1 MKSIPGALALALLLG
16 LGTAGAQLQE
26 ITIELPGNTPLEMLW
41 VPPGTFTMGAPRGEA
56 NPQKFEDLQRQ
67 VTLTQGGYLGKYE
80 LTQEQWESVM
90 GTRPWAGQSYVIEK
104 PRAPATYLSWDD
116 TQEFI
121 AKLNEAKGSQH
132 YRLPTEAEWEYSC
145 RAGTITPW
153 SFGTQD
159 SLITEYAWS
168 HNNTWPFE
176 PWSHEVGLK
185 LPNPWGFYDMHG
197 NAWEWVQAW
206 YGDYETAGGFI
217 DPPGNAEG
225 IYRVTRGGIFIA
237 PPSGQR
243 SASRDA
249 GYPWYR
255 EGGAGFRL
263 WREGA
268 VFTAV
273 EENTWGGVKAGKR

>member
-1 MKSIPGALALALLLG
+1 MKKMVGAAALALILG
-16 LGTAGAQLQE
+16 LGAAAAQEQQ
-26 ITIELPGNTPLEMLW
+26 ITIDLANGVTMEMLW
-41 VPPGTFTMGAPRGEA
+41 VSPGTFTMGAPDGEA

-67 VTLTQGGYLGKYE
+67 VTLTQGGYMGKYE

-90 GTRPWAGQSYVIEK
+90 GTRPWAGQSFVIDN

-116 TQEFI
+116 GQEFL
-121 AKLNEAKGSQH
+121 AKLNELKGARN
-132 YRLPTEAEWEYSC
+132 YRLPTEAEWEYTC

-176 PWSHEVGLK
+176 PWCHEVGLK

-197 NAWEWVQAW
+197 NAWEWVQDW

-217 DPPGNAEG
+217 DPQGNTEG
-225 IYRVTRGGIFIA
+225 VFRVTRGGIFIA

-249 GYPWYR
+249 GFPFYR
-255 EGGAGFRL
+255 EGGAGIRV
-263 WREGA
+263 WRDGA

-273 EENTWGGVKAGKR
+273 EENSWGKVKAGAR

>member
-1 MKSIPGALALALLLG
+1 MKKTIWAAALALTLG
-16 LGTAGAQLQE
+16 PGAAGAQQKE
-26 ITIELPGNTPLEMLW
+26 IAVDLPDGVVLEMVW
-41 VPPGTFTMGAPRGEA
+41 ISPGTFTMGAPPGEA

-67 VTLTQGGYLGKYE
+67 VTISQGGYMGKYE

-90 GTRPWAGQSYVIEK
+90 GTRPWAGKSFIIEK

-116 TQEFI
+116 GQDFI
-121 AKLNEAKGSQH
+121 KKLNELKDLKN
-132 YRLPTEAEWEYSC
+132 YRLPTEAEWEYTC

-153 SFGTQD
+153 SFGVQD
-159 SLITEYAWS
+159 SLIVDYAWS

-176 PWSHEVGLK
+176 PWCHEVGLK
-185 LPNPWGFYDMHG
+185 LPNPWGLYDMHG
-197 NAWEWVQAW
+197 NAWEWVQDW

-217 DPPGNAEG
+217 DPQGNPTG
-225 IYRVTRGGIFIA
+225 KFRVTRGGVFIA
-237 PPSGQR
+237 PAKAQR

-255 EGGAGFRL
+255 EGGAGIRV
-263 WREGA
+263 WRDGA

-273 EENTWGGVKAGKR
+273 EAHSWGAVKADQR

>member
-168 HNNTWPFE
+168 HNNTWPCE

-185 LPNPWGFYDMHG
+185 LPNPGGFYDMHG
-197 NAWEWVQAW
+197 NAWVGVQDW
-206 YGDYETAGGFI
+206 YGDYETAGGLF